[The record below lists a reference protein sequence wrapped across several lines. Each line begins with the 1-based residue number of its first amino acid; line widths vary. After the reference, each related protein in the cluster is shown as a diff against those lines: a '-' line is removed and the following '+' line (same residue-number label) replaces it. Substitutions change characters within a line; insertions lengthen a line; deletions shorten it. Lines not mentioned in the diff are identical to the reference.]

1 MTPPPRCSPDVLA
14 KRLYVELQCALSP
27 RDMRALDCQSFL
39 LDHPE
44 TTCAVTMA
52 YAGLLNTLD
61 EHGRWRNCPDVPIA
75 CLSFLEKETGI
86 TAKADECAS
95 LSALLKAVPVN
106 ADEIRR
112 WFAQVYRCPSL
123 LER

>member
-1 MTPPPRCSPDVLA
+1 MTPPPSRSPDALA
-14 KRLYVELQCALSP
+14 KSLYVELQLVLPS
-27 RDMRALDCQSFL
+27 RDLRALDCQSFL

-44 TTCAVTMA
+44 TICPVTMA
-52 YAGLLNTLD
+52 CAGLLNTLD
-61 EHGRWRNCPDVPIA
+61 EHGGWRNCPNVACA

-112 WFAQVYRCPSL
+112 WFARVYNCPSL